1 MAGASLGPSAGPPA
15 MLTDT
20 TWGNFT
26 AAPAVAL
33 IVNGNGF
40 EKAEAPLEAML
51 STVISMVPGVRM
63 SVNRIC
69 ACTDVAL
76 VKGVVRAAPFQ
87 STTEPGMKFVPVTVR
102 VKPPVPALALSG
114 VIEVIVGVMG
124 GVGKIEK
131 FSGGVEPP
139 PEFTT
144 VTGTTPALATSVAV
158 ICACTVLALTGVV
171 VRALLFHL
179 TVEFAAKFPPLTVMV
194 KAEAPA
200 TTLEGE
206 SEQIAGA
213 AVEELR
219 KLTAGENISLP
230 PPV

>member
-1 MAGASLGPSAGPPA
+1 
-15 MLTDT
+15 MLMET

-33 IVNGNGF
+33 IVNGNSL
-40 EKAEAPLEAML
+40 EKAAAPLEAML
-51 STVISMVPGVRM
+51 STVTSMVPEVTR
-63 SVNRIC
+63 SVLRIC
-69 ACTDVAL
+69 ACRDVAL
-76 VKGVVRAAPFQ
+76 LKEVLRAAPFQ
-87 STTEPGMKFVPVTVR
+87 STTESGMKFVPVTVS
-102 VKPPVPALALSG
+102 VKPPPPAVALAG
-114 VIEVIVGVMG
+114 AMAVIVGVMG

-139 PEFTT
+139 PELTT